1 MTAPTHTSF
10 SLLFLLGIGLL
21 LGIAINPSLAIF
33 AVIGAL
39 LPDVDTEKSV
49 IGRLLFPLAGYME
62 RKLGHR
68 QATHSFFALALLSLM
83 SSPLAYLKFHCF
95 LALLSGYLSH
105 LLIDTIN
112 KLGVPL
118 FYPSPVR
125 AVMPKPEK
133 WRIAVGSKGESILFC
148 AISVVALLLL
158 PINRV
163 GLFKSLHWLIKDT
176 PSAIADYRSWADKY
190 KVYAHV
196 TGTFNVSQ
204 RPILAQFEV
213 LGIENRNTLVVY
225 DERADKIYTVGTDK
239 NASLYPKK
247 IHCVKGEPID
257 VITKKIHLQYELL
270 GNLASHIPQ
279 QGQTFIKGVVKTTDR
294 IILNRDPDTHQTI
307 EPSINSII
315 LQYAR
320 RQELSDSQV
329 NTVFVLSGD
338 VYLRTI
344 LPAERRKKTGS
355 GVALGSGEERYEV
368 SVPYEVNRL
377 ASLGGLRSKPP
388 RQNSQW
394 RWFRYDSSLRSES
407 TQPGASTPLYEA
419 GHPYTMLTAAVEKT
433 APPSRTHTVEMYIHN
448 VQSLDEI
455 LVREGEYIEEG
466 QLIACLRY
474 DDKRLKLQEQTLKK
488 KIAFLQ
494 AEPIDSTPL
503 FLSSQE
509 VKAKK
514 REYQLQQEIFKATKK
529 LYSSSAI
536 SQAEFIKEQQK
547 GERAEAAVVEA
558 EQEYKRAKEELK
570 WEQKSKEYILA
581 QAILKLKSLKEERE
595 GNKIYSKVYAKVLLI
610 RTHTIHDNNL
620 TIAIKLLVTA
630 PPPAEKSKQAPKIN
644 PLPPPKKS
652 LPEKE
657 NLIRVMEN
665 TLNRAVSFFINPPYI
680 KKTHTQNVVPPFPK
694 GGWMDGWKEKK
705 ERTKARGGGFG
716 GRGKKCR
723 QSLHFFAV
731 TPSPQ
736 YKDENSISKQSGDL
750 QVKVN
755 LQQRQNH
762 LSSLNILKYINN
774 LSILRRQPTA
784 PKHHYEPSF
793 FT

>member
-1 MTAPTHTSF
+1 
-10 SLLFLLGIGLL
+10 
-21 LGIAINPSLAIF
+21 
-33 AVIGAL
+33 
-39 LPDVDTEKSV
+39 
-49 IGRLLFPLAGYME
+49 
-62 RKLGHR
+62 
-68 QATHSFFALALLSLM
+68 
-83 SSPLAYLKFHCF
+83 
-95 LALLSGYLSH
+95 
-105 LLIDTIN
+105 
-112 KLGVPL
+112 
-118 FYPSPVR
+118 
-125 AVMPKPEK
+125 
-133 WRIAVGSKGESILFC
+133 
-148 AISVVALLLL
+148 
-158 PINRV
+158 
-163 GLFKSLHWLIKDT
+163 
-176 PSAIADYRSWADKY
+176 
-190 KVYAHV
+190 
-196 TGTFNVSQ
+196 
-204 RPILAQFEV
+204 
-213 LGIENRNTLVVY
+213 
-225 DERADKIYTVGTDK
+225 
-239 NASLYPKK
+239 
-247 IHCVKGEPID
+247 
-257 VITKKIHLQYELL
+257 
-270 GNLASHIPQ
+270 
-279 QGQTFIKGVVKTTDR
+279 
-294 IILNRDPDTHQTI
+294 
-307 EPSINSII
+307 
-315 LQYAR
+315 
-320 RQELSDSQV
+320 
-329 NTVFVLSGD
+329 
-338 VYLRTI
+338 
-344 LPAERRKKTGS
+344 
-355 GVALGSGEERYEV
+355 
-368 SVPYEVNRL
+368 
-377 ASLGGLRSKPP
+377 
-388 RQNSQW
+388 
-394 RWFRYDSSLRSES
+394 
-407 TQPGASTPLYEA
+407 
-419 GHPYTMLTAAVEKT
+419 MLTAAVEKT

-680 KKTHTQNVVPPFPK
+680 KKTHTQNVDLQLP
-694 GGWMDGWKEKK
+694 WQ
-705 ERTKARGGGFG
+705 
-716 GRGKKCR
+716 
-723 QSLHFFAV
+723 QS